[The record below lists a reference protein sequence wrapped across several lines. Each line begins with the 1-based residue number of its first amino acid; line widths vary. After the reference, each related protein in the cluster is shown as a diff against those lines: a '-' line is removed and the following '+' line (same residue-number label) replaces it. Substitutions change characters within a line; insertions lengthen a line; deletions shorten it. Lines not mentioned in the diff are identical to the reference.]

1 MRQTRKP
8 VHPGTVFWED
18 VLVPLNLSVTDAAG
32 LLGVTRKALSEFI
45 NEKSALSPTMALRI
59 AKATHTT
66 AESWLTMQM
75 KRTLWEAEQYEPS
88 DIKDFPQV
96 SASPVPSAGLAR

>member
-1 MRQTRKP
+1 MNQTRKP
-8 VHPGTVFWED
+8 VHPGKVFLED
-18 VLVPLNLSVTDAAG
+18 VLIPLGLSVTDAAD

-59 AKATHTT
+59 AKATKTT

-75 KRTLWEAEQYEPS
+75 KRTLWEAEQYELS
-88 DIKDFPQV
+88 GIKNFPKIN
-96 SASPVPSAGLAR
+96 AIA

>member
-8 VHPGTVFWED
+8 VHPGKVFWED
-18 VLVPLNLSVTDAAG
+18 VLVPLNLSITEAAD

-45 NEKSALSPTMALRI
+45 NEKSALSPVMALRI

-66 AESWLTMQM
+66 AESWLAMQM
-75 KRTLWEAEQYEPS
+75 KRTLWGAAQFELS
-88 DIKDFPQV
+88 SIKDFPKI
-96 SASPVPSAGLAR
+96 SASA